1 MPCGVQIFRAGN
13 LDNIPAQF
21 PTRSAVPRTRTWSL
35 RSSWPPSPE
44 AKVISLPYVLGLLK
58 HLQKL

>member
-1 MPCGVQIFRAGN
+1 MQVQIFHADN
-13 LDNIPAQF
+13 LNNIPARF

-44 AKVISLPYVLGLLK
+44 AKVISLPYVFGLLE